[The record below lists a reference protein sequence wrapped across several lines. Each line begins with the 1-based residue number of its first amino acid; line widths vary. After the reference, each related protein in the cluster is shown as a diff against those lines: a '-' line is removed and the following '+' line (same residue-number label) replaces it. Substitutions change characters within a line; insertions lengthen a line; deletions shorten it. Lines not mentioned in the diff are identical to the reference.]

1 MRVFALVDCNNFY
14 ASCERVF
21 QPRLNHQPIAVL
33 SNNDGCV
40 IARSAEAKP
49 YVAMG
54 ALYHQ
59 IKPIIAR
66 YGIHVFSSNYALYG
80 DMSRHV
86 MGMITEAHPDIEVY
100 SIDEAFIG
108 LHANNDSDL
117 MTMGKQLRE
126 SILQGLGLPVS
137 VGFAPSKTLAKLANL
152 VAKKHTDTGVYSLCR
167 SSVVD
172 QVLPQLSVGE
182 VWGIGKRLAAQLA
195 THHIYSAKDLADA
208 DITRIRKQFSIT
220 VAQTVSELNGQSCL
234 DLAAIQPRKNILT
247 SRSFGQ
253 YVTELP
259 VLHEAIS
266 EYIAQ
271 AAIKLRRQQSIAGA
285 ISVFLKTSPHHRSQ
299 AYYRNQSSTVMLYPS
314 GDTGAMITIAKTL
327 LTSIYRE
334 GLAYQKAGVM
344 LHDVQPGKQRQPD
357 LFTQADSPATQQ
369 LMRTVN
375 EINRLYGRK
384 TLYHGAPGHHEGKAW
399 SMRQQFLSPR
409 HTTRWEEVVQLSEEQ
424 RIKNT
429 PSVG

>member
-21 QPRLNHQPIAVL
+21 QPRLNHQPIVVL

-59 IKPIIAR
+59 IKPIIAW

-80 DMSRHV
+80 DMSRRV
-86 MGMITEAHPDIEVY
+86 MSMVAEAHPDIEVY

-108 LHANNDSDL
+108 LHAKNDSDL
-117 MTMGKQLRE
+117 MKMGKQLRE

-137 VGFAPSKTLAKLANL
+137 IGFAPSKTLAKLANL

-167 SSVVD
+167 SSVTE
-172 QVLPQLSVGE
+172 QVLPQLSAGD

-195 THHIYSAKDLADA
+195 TH
-208 DITRIRKQFSIT
+208 RIT
-220 VAQTVSELNGQSCL
+220 VAQTMSELNGQSCL

-253 YVTELP
+253 YVTELL
-259 VLHEAIS
+259 V
-266 EYIAQ
+266 
-271 AAIKLRRQQSIAGA
+271 
-285 ISVFLKTSPHHRSQ
+285 
-299 AYYRNQSSTVMLYPS
+299 
-314 GDTGAMITIAKTL
+314 
-327 LTSIYRE
+327 
-334 GLAYQKAGVM
+334 
-344 LHDVQPGKQRQPD
+344 LHDVQPAKQRQPD
-357 LFTQADSPATQQ
+357 LFTQTDSPATQQ
-369 LMRTVN
+369 LMQTVD
-375 EINRLYGRK
+375 EINQLYGRK
-384 TLYHGAPGHHEGKAW
+384 TLYHGAQGHHEGKAW

-409 HTTRWEEVVQLSEEQ
+409 YTTRWEEVIRLA
-424 RIKNT
+424 N
-429 PSVG
+429 